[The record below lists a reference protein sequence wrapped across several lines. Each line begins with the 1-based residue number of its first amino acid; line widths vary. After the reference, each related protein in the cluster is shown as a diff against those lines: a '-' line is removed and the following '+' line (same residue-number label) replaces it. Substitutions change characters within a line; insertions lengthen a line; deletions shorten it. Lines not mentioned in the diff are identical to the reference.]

1 MSPDNII
8 RGIWDI
14 CLFIFIIYQ
23 CISLPMRVSFEMPT
37 TDFSFYLEIV
47 IDIMFIGDI
56 LINFNTGYYEKNQL
70 IMKRSMIAK

>member
-1 MSPDNII
+1 
-8 RGIWDI
+8 
-14 CLFIFIIYQ
+14 
-23 CISLPMRVSFEMPT
+23 MPT

-56 LINFNTGYYEKNQL
+56 FINFNTGYYEKNQL